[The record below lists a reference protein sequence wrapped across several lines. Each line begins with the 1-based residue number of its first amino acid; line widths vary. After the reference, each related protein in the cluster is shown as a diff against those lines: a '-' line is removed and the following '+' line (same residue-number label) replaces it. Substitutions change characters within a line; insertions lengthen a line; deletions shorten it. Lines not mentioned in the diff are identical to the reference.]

1 MVPDDWWE
9 VDGGAGVEVEA
20 GEDETI
26 RERQGGGVGVC
37 PAEDE
42 QVWGFGLAG
51 EFDGIGH
58 ADDGGG
64 WRRGTGCGRRGGE
77 RLAGEDEDAVIRLKP
92 AGHFL
97 VGTSADEQP
106 VAGAGGAEPGGFIR
120 QVPREP
126 AALEADGVIGIEGG
140 DEGDGHGFT

>member
-1 MVPDDWWE
+1 
-9 VDGGAGVEVEA
+9 VEVEA
-20 GEDETI
+20 GEEETI
-26 RERQGGGVGVC
+26 RERQGGGIGVC

-42 QVWGFGLAG
+42 QVRDLGLAC
-51 EFDGIGH
+51 EFDGIGY

-64 WRRGTGCGRRGGE
+64 WRCGRSCDRRGGE
-77 RLAGEDEDAVIRLKP
+77 GMAGEDEDAVIRLKP

-106 VAGAGGAEPGGFIR
+106 LAGAGGAKPGGFIR
-120 QVPREP
+120 HVPRET
-126 AALEADGVIGIEGG
+126 AAAEADGVVGIEGG